1 MIHLTRLNDRPLV
14 VNADLIKLIE
24 NAPDTVITLVNGE
37 KLLVKET
44 AEEIIHKVME
54 FHRGSGRRVNLE
66 SAATDATHEPQE
78 HPESGSR

>member
-37 KLLVKET
+37 KLLVKE
-44 AEEIIHKVME
+44 AIEEIIQKVVE
-54 FHRGSGRRVNLE
+54 FHRESGRRVNLE
-66 SAATDATHEPQE
+66 SGDGAGEMPGKLEREP
-78 HPESGSR
+78 G